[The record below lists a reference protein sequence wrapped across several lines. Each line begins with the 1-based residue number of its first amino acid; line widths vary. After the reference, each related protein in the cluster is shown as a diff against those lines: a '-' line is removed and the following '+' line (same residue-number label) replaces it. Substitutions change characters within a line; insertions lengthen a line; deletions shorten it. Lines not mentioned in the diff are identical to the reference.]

1 MASQLGGLVLRRSV
15 NPAPLVVVCALPGVF
30 LVATSFSLSA
40 DRLSF
45 VVAGPGSARSSY
57 SCWLQEISV
66 YIRAWGI
73 FWSKGCRPWGKGTVN
88 TVCSLRLR

>member
-1 MASQLGGLVLRRSV
+1 MLRRSV

-45 VVAGPGSARSSY
+45 VVAQDAVCWVAVGILMRRLLVISPRPPAAVVIAGALSKWQSSGFA
-57 SCWLQEISV
+57 S
-66 YIRAWGI
+66 
-73 FWSKGCRPWGKGTVN
+73 SKG
-88 TVCSLRLR
+88 LRNW